1 MNYCEDHNGI
11 LYESE
16 SEMCRA
22 HGVNFGTYQ
31 SRRDKGLPIKACLTP
46 YQNPFKEGNAFI
58 YKNKEYKSLKAC
70 CDDLGILYHSVY
82 QQINRNG
89 LSPTA
94 AIDKIICNN
103 EKRKSKAVA

>member
-11 LYESE
+11 IYDSE

-22 HGVNFGTYQ
+22 HGVSLGTYQ
-31 SRRDKGLPIKACLTP
+31 SRRDKGLPIKSCLTP
-46 YQNPFKEGNAFI
+46 YKNPFSKGKHFY
-58 YKNKEYKSLKAC
+58 YKDKEYKSMKAC

-89 LSPTA
+89 LSPTD
-94 AIDKIICNN
+94 AIDKIIYYN
-103 EKRKSKAVA
+103 ERRKSKTVA